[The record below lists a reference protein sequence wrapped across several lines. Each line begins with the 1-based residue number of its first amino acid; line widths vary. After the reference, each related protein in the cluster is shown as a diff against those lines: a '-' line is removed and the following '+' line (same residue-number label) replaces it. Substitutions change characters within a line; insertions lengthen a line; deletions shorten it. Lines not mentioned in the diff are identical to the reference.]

1 LAKAHTD
8 FFSNLKRSFSMKAI
22 FKKAGQAALVLGV
35 ATLVACGGGSNA
47 PVLTVSGVAATGLA
61 VDGGSV
67 AVQCVSGTGTAT
79 TLANG
84 SYSVSVTNGQGPCL
98 VTVTKGELVL
108 RSITPKSTSGT
119 AIANVTPFSDAI
131 VTALVTAKGAANPA
145 ALVTNTALV
154 PSDANLTAAST
165 AVIVKINEA
174 LVALNQ
180 PTLPLTTDLL
190 GQPAFVAATSTTA
203 GDALDKALDA
213 LVTNGGL
220 SPTLTNTI
228 SSSVVAVVPTPSTGA
243 TGAN

>member
-1 LAKAHTD
+1 LAKAQTD
-8 FFSNLKRSFSMKAI
+8 FFSNLKRSFFMKAI
-22 FKKAGQAALVLGV
+22 FKKVGQAALVLGV

-47 PVLTVSGVAATGLA
+47 PVLTISGVAATGLA
-61 VDGGSV
+61 IEGGSV

-84 SYSVSVTNGQGPCL
+84 TYSVSVTNGQGPCL
-98 VTVTKGELVL
+98 VTVTKGALVL
-108 RSITPKSTSGT
+108 RSITSKVTSGT
-119 AIANVTPFSDAI
+119 AIANVTQFSDAI
-131 VTALVTAKGAANPA
+131 VTALVTAKGAASPA
-145 ALVTNTALV
+145 ALVTNAALV

-180 PTLPLTTDLL
+180 PTLPLNTNLL
-190 GQPAFVAATSTTA
+190 GQSGFVAATGTTA

-213 LVTNGGL
+213 LVTNDRL
-220 SPTLTNTI
+220 APTLTNSI
-228 SSSVVAVVPTPSTGA
+228 NSSVVAVVPKPPTGA

>member
-1 LAKAHTD
+1 
-8 FFSNLKRSFSMKAI
+8 MKAI

-79 TLANG
+79 TLATG

-154 PSDANLTAAST
+154 PSNENLTAAVT

-190 GQPAFVAATSTTA
+190 GQPGFVAATGTTA

-213 LVTNGGL
+213 LASNGSL
-220 SPTLTNTI
+220 PPTLTNSI
-228 SSSVVAVVPTPSTGA
+228 NSSVVAVVPKPSTGA